1 MAGNNLR
8 LGRRLFPTASLAAAL
23 VLASGIA
30 RAVPVTDFVTVQP
43 IDVCSTSTSCA
54 TMNNL
59 GTGKNNVASAGS
71 NVQVGFASN
80 GINITNAIWNLAGI
94 NVVFQPTTQLVTANT
109 QFQNVPVVA
118 SASAPGQ
125 FTSDVFKAMTQQAAL
140 SQGAKPTSPLSP
152 NPTTINMFFTNSI
165 VPDPSTPGILYGIGW
180 VGNNGAAVGQNIFG
194 APGRGGQTVN
204 ARADDIAHEIGHVL
218 GLDHTT
224 FGNNPP
230 LPSDLMTAGA
240 TRTVPNV
247 LVSNVATQS
256 NATWLTQIVPNG
268 TVSQLLSSQV
278 KQAINPNGGPLNA
291 FLNPIPLISTSATD
305 PRNGFKF
312 NVTYTS
318 GGRTDE
324 SMNQLT
330 LTLPSGFFFKGD
342 VDITDNS
349 DPNVSITPS
358 FCGSG
363 RVELHNCVTFAL
375 GGAESDQ
382 FISGDTFSY
391 NAEICKGSYDNCV
404 TASDEDLAA
413 AAEAG
418 DPATYKFQFS
428 DGYFTTSDLEPEG
441 DITFLADSQNP
452 DAALPFG
459 IVDPETFVG
468 AGADGLPC
476 VPLAGQTACPPLDL
490 ADANPA
496 DEDVPEPPALA
507 VLLAGLALCPTLA
520 RRRGVFA
527 SSPTG

>member
-1 MAGNNLR
+1 VR
-8 LGRRLFPTASLAAAL
+8 LGLWLFSTATLAL
-23 VLASGIA
+23 YSGVA
-30 RAVPVTDFVTVQP
+30 RAVPITDFVTVQP
-43 IDVCSTSTSCA
+43 IDVCSTGTSCA

-59 GTGKNNVASAGS
+59 GTGKNNVASAGA

-94 NVVFQPTTQLVTANT
+94 NVVFQPTTQLVTTNT

-125 FTSDVFKAMTQQAAL
+125 FTSPVLQTMTQQAEL
-140 SQGAKPTSPLSP
+140 SQGAKPLSPLSP

-165 VPDPSTPGILYGIGW
+165 LPDPSTPGILYGIGW
-180 VGNNGAAVGQNIFG
+180 VGNNGAAIGQNTFG
-194 APGRGGQTVN
+194 APGRGGQTFN

-247 LVSNVATQS
+247 LVPAPPSQN
-256 NATWLTQIVPNG
+256 NAAWLTQIVPNG

-278 KQAINPNGGPLNA
+278 KQVINPNGGPLNA
-291 FLNPIPLISTSATD
+291 FLNPIPLITTNATD
-305 PRNGFKF
+305 PRGKF
-312 NVTYTS
+312 NFNVSYDS
-318 GGRTDE
+318 GGRANE
-324 SMNQLT
+324 AMNELT

-342 VDITDNS
+342 VDITHSNS
-349 DPNVSITPS
+349 DVSITPS

-363 RVELHNCVTFAL
+363 EVELHNCVTFAL
-375 GGAESDQ
+375 GGEESEQ
-382 FISGDTFSY
+382 FVSGDTFSY
-391 NAEICKGSYDNCV
+391 KANICKGNYEYCKS
-404 TASDEDLAA
+404 ASDEDLAA

-418 DPATYKFQFS
+418 DPATYKFLFS

-441 DITFLADSQNP
+441 DITFLADSQHP
-452 DAALPFG
+452 DPALPSG
-459 IVDPETFVG
+459 IVNPETFVG
-468 AGADGLPC
+468 AGAGQLPC
-476 VPLAGQTACPPLDL
+476 IPLAGQTACPPLDL

-496 DEDVPEPPALA
+496 EEDVPEPPGLA
-507 VLLAGLALCPTLA
+507 VVLAGLALWPIFA
-520 RRRGVFA
+520 RRRQLRP
-527 SSPTG
+527 SPTGSRVSADS